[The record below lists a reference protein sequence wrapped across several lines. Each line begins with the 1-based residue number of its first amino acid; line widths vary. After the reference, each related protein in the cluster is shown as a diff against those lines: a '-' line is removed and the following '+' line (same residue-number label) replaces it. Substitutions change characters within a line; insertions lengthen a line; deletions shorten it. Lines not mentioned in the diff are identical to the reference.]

1 MLGLL
6 RQQLSDLLLPS
17 KKPIISRA
25 GLPNAL
31 TGATITIA
39 SSGLPVFL
47 YYFGWLTALD
57 ERWLMVFLAQTVVY
71 VLVYFQLVRLTKS

>member
-17 KKPIISRA
+17 KKTNHKA
-25 GLPNAL
+25 GWIAQCPNW
-31 TGATITIA
+31 GYVSIA
-39 SSGLPVFL
+39 SSGLSVFL

-71 VLVYFQLVRLTKS
+71 GLVYFQLGRLSKS